1 MKLNIFITFPWTKS
15 WRTVKAKCILSSAE
29 NAYCYFNSRK
39 KADLAKQQIHVPC
52 NYLNARWET
61 IYSQLRKDRP
71 LPVCRYI
78 SIYILL
84 DLYLYVERCSGKERS
99 LPELVTG
106 MLKSCVAQDLCTGME
121 DLWLNQLFWFGLI
134 LV

>member
-15 WRTVKAKCILSSAE
+15 WRTVKASVFSLVQRMHTATLIPE
-29 NAYCYFNSRK
+29 K
-39 KADLAKQQIHVPC
+39 KADLAKQIHVPC

-106 MLKSCVAQDLCTGME
+106 MLKSCVAQDLCTGVE